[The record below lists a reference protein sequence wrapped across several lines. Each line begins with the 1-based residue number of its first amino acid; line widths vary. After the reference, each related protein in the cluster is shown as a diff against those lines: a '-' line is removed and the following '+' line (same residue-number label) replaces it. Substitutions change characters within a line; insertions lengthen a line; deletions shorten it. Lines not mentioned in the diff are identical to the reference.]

1 MPIVKHGITSTTP
14 ENILFGAGTYYKNL
28 TWSTSKWEGTCIGAT
43 SGGGKLSISG
53 EYVTIELDGA
63 LVKVK
68 GMTVKQGGTAT
79 MEVNMAELS
88 GDTIKMGTNFK
99 EGESAATGY
108 KMYVDKPNIEEG
120 DYISNFGFV
129 GKTANGQKDIIV
141 IFENALCTS
150 AFELEPKG
158 KENAVLK
165 LTLEAYAENS
175 GDLDTIPVK
184 IYYPD
189 TVIA

>member
-1 MPIVKHGITSTTP
+1 MPISKHGITEKTA

-28 TWSTSKWEGTCIGAT
+28 VWSSDKWEGTCIGAT
-43 SGGGKLSISG
+43 SGGGKISISG
-53 EYVTIELDGA
+53 EYVNIDLDGA

-68 GMTVKQGGTAT
+68 GLTIKQGGTAT

-99 EGESAATGY
+99 EGESDATGY
-108 KMYVDKPNIEEG
+108 KMYEDKPNIDEG
-120 DYISNFGFV
+120 DYLENFGFV
-129 GKTANGQKDIIV
+129 GQTANGKKNIIV
-141 IFENALCTS
+141 IFESALCTS
-150 AFELEPKG
+150 AFEAEPKG

-165 LTLEAYAENS
+165 LTLEAYAENQ
-175 GDLDTIPVK
+175 GDLDTLPVK

>member
-14 ENILFGAGTYYKNL
+14 ENVLFGAGTYYKNL
-28 TWSTSKWEGTCIGAT
+28 TWSTNKWEGTCIGAT

-53 EYVTIELDGA
+53 EYVNIELDGA

-88 GDTIKMGTNFK
+88 GDAIKMGTNFS
-99 EGESAATGY
+99 EGESDATGY
-108 KMYVDKPNIEEG
+108 KMYADKPNIEDG

-129 GKTANGQKDIIV
+129 GKTANGKKDVIV

-150 AFELEPKG
+150 SFELEPKG

-165 LTLEAYAENS
+165 LTMEAYAENE

>member
-1 MPIVKHGITSTTP
+1 MPIVKHGITENTP
-14 ENILFGAGTYYKNL
+14 KNILFGAGTYYKGL
-28 TWSTSKWEGTCIGAT
+28 TWSSTKWEGTCIGAT
-43 SGGGKLSISG
+43 SGGGKISIAG

-68 GMTVKQGGTAT
+68 GLTIKQGGTAT

-99 EGESAATGY
+99 EGESDATGY
-108 KMYVDKPNIEEG
+108 KVYVDKPNIEEG
-120 DYISNFGFV
+120 DYLDNFGFV
-129 GKTANGQKDIIV
+129 GKTADGSKDIIV
-141 IFENALCTS
+141 IFESAICTS
-150 AFELEPKG
+150 AFEMEPKG

-165 LTLEAYAENS
+165 LTLEAYAENQ

-184 IYYPD
+184 IYYPNAAI
-189 TVIA
+189 V